1 MASKQAKVLG
11 DSHIRA
17 LLAYAQ
23 ASRYPDRNRVIAM
36 LSVIRAA

>member
-1 MASKQAKVLG
+1 MACKQAKILN
-11 DSHIRA
+11 DHHIPA
-17 LLAYAQ
+17 LLAYTQ